1 MQQTKRSSLHLTI
14 MKLSDFVI
22 MKDEYKA
29 PSTEMVIEYIF
40 EVVCTSFDGNDKTEM
55 FHFEDGEVI

>member
-1 MQQTKRSSLHLTI
+1 

-22 MKDEYKA
+22 MKNEYKA
-29 PSTEMVIEYIF
+29 PSTEMVMEDIF